1 MGIFSKLGYSR
12 LRGNVRTDLEAN
24 KRLYSTAGGR
34 HFAEMLG
41 IPNLEQQANEERE
54 KFEDKRESF
63 FNREWNGEKR
73 KSLFNNIKDSLFG
86 N

>member
-1 MGIFSKLGYSR
+1 MGVFSKLQGY
-12 LRGNVRTDLEAN
+12 RGNIRTNLEAN
-24 KRLYSTAGGR
+24 KKLFSTARGR
-34 HFAEMLG
+34 MFANLFN